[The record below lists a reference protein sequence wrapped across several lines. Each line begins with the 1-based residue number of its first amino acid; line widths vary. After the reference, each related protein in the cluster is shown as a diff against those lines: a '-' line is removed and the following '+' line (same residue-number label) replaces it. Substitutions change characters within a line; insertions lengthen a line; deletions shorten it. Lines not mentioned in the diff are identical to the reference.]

1 MKQVLPASRS
11 ANSQKINRAARFMVI
26 YPIAYVALSLPL
38 PAGRLAVW
46 SGAKVSLTYYCSTAT
61 LMTSCGF
68 IDTIL
73 YTLTRRVLVNEIGD
87 SSAGLSY
94 GTDWRE
100 RTAATVPTGEN
111 GVVMM
116 VGMKSKKKQELNPS
130 DSTEDIWNIV
140 KTESFE
146 IKSEAVEQ
154 QRASA
159 TSTEEDR

>member
-1 MKQVLPASRS
+1 
-11 ANSQKINRAARFMVI
+11 
-26 YPIAYVALSLPL
+26 
-38 PAGRLAVW
+38 
-46 SGAKVSLTYYCSTAT
+46 
-61 LMTSCGF
+61 MTSCGF